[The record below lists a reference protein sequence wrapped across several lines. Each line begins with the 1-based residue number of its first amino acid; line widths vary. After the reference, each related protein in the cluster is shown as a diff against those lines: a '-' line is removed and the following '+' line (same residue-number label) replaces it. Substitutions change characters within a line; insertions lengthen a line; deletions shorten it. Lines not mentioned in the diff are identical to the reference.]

1 MLEATSLI
9 PLAVFPIA
17 ESVPEEWK
25 PTLTVLV
32 IVWAFF
38 SFITERLP
46 VDLTALTIV
55 VLLILLGL
63 VDEAE
68 GISGFSNTATI
79 TVMAMFI
86 LSAGIART
94 GALQVVMDILLRLG
108 GTRVSQQI
116 FALGLI
122 VGPIS
127 AFINN
132 SAVVPTFLPIVESW
146 AEKINVSV
154 SRLLIPLSYLSI
166 IGGTVTVIGT
176 STNVLA
182 SGIAEG
188 MGYEPFPLF
197 LFTGVGLFS
206 FSAGLLYLAYVA
218 PYLLPDRQPLETD
231 GSFQQR
237 YGLKEYVSEVVI
249 SPESSLVGQTLRLS
263 QLQRQF
269 DVDVLEI
276 IRNKIHFPQ
285 PLADKV
291 LQVGDIL
298 LIRGARKELFKVK
311 QEKGIYIV
319 PEQKFSKEEVTQ
331 ELVAEEDRVGEVLI
345 MANSR
350 LVGSTLK
357 DIRFRQRYNATVLAI
372 RRGQELVRQ
381 RLGTVRLKFGDIL
394 LIQGPRQSFLGLQ
407 TNRDMLLIEQR
418 DVENLRTEKAA
429 IAVLIGIA
437 VVLMAALNWLPILVS
452 ALIGSVL
459 MVVTGC
465 LKPGEL
471 YAAIRWDIIFLLAG
485 LIPLGIAMEKS
496 NVTQFLADRFVAIGG
511 NLSGYWLLVFFYLAT
526 TLLTELLS
534 NNASVILMLPIAI
547 KSAESLSLNPV
558 AFMLAVTFAASSSF
572 MTPIGYQTNT
582 MVYTAGGYKF
592 LDFTRVGAPLSLI
605 LTFLIPLVIVK
616 LHGF

>member
-1 MLEATSLI
+1 M
-9 PLAVFPIA
+9 IA
-17 ESVPEEWK
+17 
-25 PTLTVLV
+25 
-32 IVWAFF
+32 WAIF

-46 VDLTALTIV
+46 VDMTALTIV

-79 TVMAMFI
+79 TVMAMFV

-94 GALQVVMDILLRLG
+94 GALQFVMDILLRLG

-116 FALGLI
+116 FALGMI

-182 SGIAEG
+182 SGIAEQL
-188 MGYEPFPLF
+188 GYEPFPLF
-197 LFTGVGLFS
+197 LFTGVGLVS
-206 FSAGLLYLAYVA
+206 FSAGLLYLAFVA

-231 GSFQQR
+231 SSFQQR

-249 SPESSLVGQTLRLS
+249 SPESSLIGQTLRLS

-276 IRNKIHFPQ
+276 IRNNIHFPQ
-285 PLADKV
+285 PIADKV
-291 LQVGDIL
+291 LQMGDIL
-298 LIRGARKELFKVK
+298 LIRGAREELFKVK

-319 PEQKFSKEEVTQ
+319 PEQKFSQVEPNQ
-331 ELVAEEDRVGEVLI
+331 ELVDEEDRVGEVLI

-357 DIRFRQRYNATVLAI
+357 DIRFRQRYNSTVLAI

-381 RLGTVRLKFGDIL
+381 RLGQVQLKFGDIL

-407 TNRDMLLIEQR
+407 TSRDLLLIEQG
-418 DVENLRTEKAA
+418 DIENLRTEKAA
-429 IAVLIGIA
+429 IAMAIGMG

-496 NVTQFLADRFVAIGG
+496 NVSQWLADRVVEIGG

-547 KSAESLSLNPV
+547 KSAESLSLNPI

-605 LTFLIPLVIVK
+605 LTFLIPLAIVK
-616 LHGF
+616 LYGF

>member
-1 MLEATSLI
+1 M

-17 ESVPEEWK
+17 ESIPEEWK
-25 PTLTVLV
+25 PALTILV
-32 IVWAFF
+32 IVWAFY
-38 SFITERLP
+38 SFISERLP
-46 VDLTALTIV
+46 VDMTALSIM

-68 GISGFSNTATI
+68 GISGFSNPATI
-79 TVMAMFI
+79 TVMAMFV

-108 GTRVSQQI
+108 GRRVSQQI
-116 FALGLI
+116 LALGVI

-146 AEKINVSV
+146 AGKIGVSV

-182 SGIAEG
+182 SGIAVQL
-188 MGYEPFPLF
+188 GYKPFPLF
-197 LFTGVGLFS
+197 LFTGVGLVAFGV
-206 FSAGLLYLAYVA
+206 GLLYLAFIA
-218 PYLLPDRQPLETD
+218 PYLLPDRQTLQTD
-231 GSFQQR
+231 GSFEQR
-237 YGLKEYVSEVVI
+237 YGLREYVSEVVI

-263 QLQRQF
+263 KLQRQF

-276 IRNKIHFPQ
+276 IRNNIHFPQ

-298 LIRGARKELFKVK
+298 LIRGAREELFQIK
-311 QEKGIYIV
+311 QEKGIYIL
-319 PEQKFSKEEVTQ
+319 PEQKFSRSELTQ
-331 ELVAEEDRVGEVLI
+331 ELVAEEDGVGEVLI
-345 MANSR
+345 MADSP

-372 RRGQELVRQ
+372 RRGEELVRQ

-394 LIQGPRQSFLGLQ
+394 LLQGPRQSFLGLQ
-407 TNRDMLLIEQR
+407 TGRDLLLIEQR
-418 DVENLRTEKAA
+418 DVETLRTEKAA
-429 IAVLIGIA
+429 VAVLIGMG

-452 ALIGSVL
+452 ALIGSIL
-459 MVVTGC
+459 MVITGC

-471 YAAIRWDIIFLLAG
+471 YSAIRWDIIFLLAG

-496 NVTQFLADRFVAIGG
+496 NVTQWLADRFVMIGG

-526 TLLTELLS
+526 MLLTELLS
-534 NNASVILMLPIAI
+534 NNASVILMMPIAV
-547 KSAESLSLNPV
+547 KSAESLTLNPLS
-558 AFMLAVTFAASSSF
+558 FMLAVTFAASCSF

-592 LDFTRVGAPLSLI
+592 LDFTRVGAPLSAL
-605 LTFLIPLVIVK
+605 LAFLLPFVIVK
-616 LHGF
+616 LFEF